1 MSRKGGWYDKDD
13 DYYDYD
19 DDYDDDDDGYGAYDT
34 GSLAPKPKAGGKGAA
49 QTSGTK
55 QQQPRGGG
63 KGGAG
68 GSSQSQPQKPHS
80 AMAKQIGSTPK
91 EKGIATASSA
101 TAGYPARPAPRAP
114 SGGEPPPPGFDFAT
128 PSPDEAVMA
137 RRVKPSGG
145 VVPGFA
151 SLSIDDRTT
160 SSASNAPSRRPT
172 QRPMDEY
179 VPTDD
184 ELKHASSAGAPR
196 DMHVVVLGHV
206 DAGKSTLMGR
216 VLHAVGAVDAKR
228 QRRNE
233 RDASERGKAS
243 FAWAFAL
250 DATEEERS
258 RGVTV
263 DVAQARFVT
272 PVTPGDGREPTRVT
286 LLDAPGHRDFVGNAI
301 SGAARADAAVLV
313 VDASPGGF
321 EAGFREAATF
331 GSNGSNGR
339 GGYEASP
346 QNAGRKLG
354 GVVGTGQTREHVRLA
369 RSLGVNR
376 VVVAV
381 SKMDS
386 CEYSRDRFDEIK
398 AALTPFLAQSGFG
411 DGRVSWVPVSGFE
424 GVNLVPNGDVPV
436 PQSLALWWTGGTL
449 TEAIDALPAVDRG
462 APRPFRM
469 PIADVVVGNSGGR
482 ALGACAVGGKVA
494 AGSVRKGDAVLV
506 MPAGVVARVRAVE
519 RPIGDGHAADPGR
532 SADVAFVGDAVDVG
546 LDDVDPAHLAPGGC
560 LCHVDFPCV
569 PASFIVAEV
578 VTTESVRV
586 PLLVGTRVIVHS
598 QSYAGE
604 ATVSAI
610 VAGFDPARGFGE
622 ASSGR
627 APRCLTRNQGA
638 VVELTMKTRPM
649 CCERFD
655 DVESMGRVALR
666 RDGATV
672 AVGVVREARAADEEP

>member
-1 MSRKGGWYDKDD
+1 
-13 DYYDYD
+13 
-19 DDYDDDDDGYGAYDT
+19 
-34 GSLAPKPKAGGKGAA
+34 
-49 QTSGTK
+49 
-55 QQQPRGGG
+55 
-63 KGGAG
+63 
-68 GSSQSQPQKPHS
+68 
-80 AMAKQIGSTPK
+80 
-91 EKGIATASSA
+91 
-101 TAGYPARPAPRAP
+101 
-114 SGGEPPPPGFDFAT
+114 
-128 PSPDEAVMA
+128 
-137 RRVKPSGG
+137 
-145 VVPGFA
+145 
-151 SLSIDDRTT
+151 
-160 SSASNAPSRRPT
+160 
-172 QRPMDEY
+172 MDEY

-184 ELKHASSAGAPR
+184 ELAHHDNAQSSANR

-216 VLHAVGAVDAKR
+216 VLHAVGAVDAKQ

-233 RDASERGKAS
+233 RDAAEMGKAS
-243 FAWAFAL
+243 FGWAFAL

-272 PVTPGDGREPTRVT
+272 PVTPGGGHEPTRVT

-313 VDASPGGF
+313 VDASAGGF
-321 EAGFREAATF
+321 EAGFREAAIS
-331 GSNGSNGR
+331 GANGR

-346 QNAGRKLG
+346 APGGGRRLG

-369 RSLGVNR
+369 RSLGVGR

-386 CEYSRDRFDEIK
+386 CDYSRDRFDEIK
-398 AALTPFLAQSGFG
+398 AALTPFLARSGFG

-424 GVNLVPNGDVPV
+424 GVNLVPNGDVPI
-436 PQSLALWWTGGTL
+436 PQSLARWWTGGTL

-469 PIADVVVGNSGGR
+469 PIADVVVGNSGGGGGGGSNR

-519 RPIGDGHAADPGR
+519 RPIGDGDVAGR
-532 SADVAFVGDAVDVG
+532 SADVAFAGDAVDVG

-569 PASFIVAEV
+569 PASVVVAEV

-586 PLLVGTRVIVHS
+586 PILVGTRVIVHS

-610 VAGFDPARGFGE
+610 VAGE
-622 ASSGR
+622 ASSGGR
-627 APRCLTRNQGA
+627 ALRCLTRNQGA
-638 VVELTMKTRPM
+638 VVELAMRTRPM

-655 DVESMGRVALR
+655 DVASMGRVALR

-672 AVGVVREARAADEEP
+672 AVGVVREARAADDEP